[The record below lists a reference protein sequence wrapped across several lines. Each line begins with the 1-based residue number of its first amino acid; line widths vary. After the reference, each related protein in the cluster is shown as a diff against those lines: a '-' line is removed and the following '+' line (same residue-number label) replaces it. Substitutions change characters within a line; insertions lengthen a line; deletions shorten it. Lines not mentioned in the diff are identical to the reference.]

1 MDVYADIVSGVLH
14 TLQPKTT
21 VINTVDMHTGGEPT
35 RIVVQGY
42 PALEGKTLLEKRVY
56 AREQLDHLRQRL
68 MREPRG
74 HKEMYGA
81 IIVPET
87 EKTAAGEADV
97 GVLFCH
103 NEGYSTMC
111 GHATIALGRFL
122 IDTHDASVFPRRKQV
137 PFDEAKGECKLRLH
151 APCGVVNVTVPSVRE
166 GESIRSDPDREVQ
179 FVSVRSFA
187 AAVDLVVEV
196 PEELQWPE
204 LGNTAR
210 HAVKVD
216 LAYGGAFYVI
226 VQEKELGFERVRE
239 GKVGLNRLDDATAV
253 VRQLVG
259 SRKELFSGHGL
270 DEDLEDLY
278 GVIVVDEGEGRAGLG
293 GLDEG
298 RLGVCFFADQQV
310 DRSPTGSGVSAR
322 VALARAKGLLGEGER
337 VRFESPLSARPG
349 GEAGAFIG
357 SGAGAERVRVE
368 GRAFYTGACAFVV
381 EDHFA
386 SSGFVL

>member
-1 MDVYADIVSGVLH
+1 MASTII
-14 TLQPKTT
+14 QT
-21 VINTVDMHTGGEPT
+21 VEMHTGGEPT
-35 RIVVQGY
+35 RIIVNGY
-42 PALEGKTLLEKRVY
+42 PRLEGRTLLEKRSH
-56 AREQLDHLRQRL
+56 ARNKLDYIRTRL

-74 HKEMYGA
+74 HSEMYGA

-87 EKTAAGEADV
+87 ELTVSGEADV

-122 IDTHDASVFPRRKQV
+122 VDTEDEAIFPRRKQLT
-137 PFDEAKGECKLRLH
+137 FDENKRECKLRLH
-151 APCGVVNVTVPSVRE
+151 APCGVVNVTVPSVRK
-166 GESIRSDPDREVQ
+166 GNIFQSDPEREVQ

-187 AAVDLVVEV
+187 AAIDVAVEV

-204 LGNTAR
+204 LRSSGRRT
-210 HAVKVD
+210 VKVD

-226 VQEKELGFERVRE
+226 VQERELGFEGVRA
-239 GKVGLNRLDDATAV
+239 GNVDMKRLDAATATV
-253 VRQLVG
+253 KALVG
-259 SRKELFSGHGL
+259 ARKELFRGHGL
-270 DEDLEDLY
+270 AEDLEYLY
-278 GVIVVDEGEGRAGLG
+278 GVIVVDDGEGRAGLG

-322 VALARAKGLLGEGER
+322 VALARAKGLLAEGEQ
-337 VRFESPLSARPG
+337 VRFDSPLSARRG
-349 GEAGAFIG
+349 GETGAFVG
-357 SGAGAERVRVE
+357 SAEDGERVRVG

-381 EDHFA
+381 EDRDGL
-386 SSGFVL
+386 SRDGFVL